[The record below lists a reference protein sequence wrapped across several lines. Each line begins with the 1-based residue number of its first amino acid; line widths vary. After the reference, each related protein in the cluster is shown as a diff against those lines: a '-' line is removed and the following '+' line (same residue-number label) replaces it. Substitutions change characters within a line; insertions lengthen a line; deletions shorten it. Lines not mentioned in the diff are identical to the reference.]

1 MRTLLV
7 LVAVTACSGPHRDDR
22 APVAVAPAAPAA
34 ALDAQAAP
42 VDPVAAAMAVSAGAG
57 VGNATMAPS
66 GPVAEAGSPPP
77 DPVATRA
84 LLEDHLA
91 KLEPLMIE
99 RRDDSSPSLATGAMA
114 GELGP
119 RTSDEISRVIR
130 AHAAVVRACYA
141 RELDRDPT
149 LAGRLTVTF
158 TIAAAG
164 TVERAAIDA
173 GRSTLADEAV
183 RACVVRQVQGLR
195 FPPSSAVAHV
205 TYPFI
210 FSAG

>member
-7 LVAVTACSGPHRDDR
+7 LVAVTACSGTRHDDR

-34 ALDAQAAP
+34 ALDAPAAP
-42 VDPVAAAMAVSAGAG
+42 VDAVVAVG
-57 VGNATMAPS
+57 VGNATMAP
-66 GPVAEAGSPPP
+66 GGAVAEAGGTPP
-77 DPVATRA
+77 DPVARRV
-84 LLEDHLA
+84 LLEDHLS
-91 KLEPLMIE
+91 KLEPLMVE
-99 RRDDSSPSLATGAMA
+99 RQVGTSPSLSTSSMA

-119 RTSDEISRVIR
+119 RTADEINRVIR
-130 AHAAVVRACYA
+130 SHAGTVRACYA
-141 RELDRDPT
+141 RELKRDPT
-149 LAGRLTVTF
+149 LAGRLVVSF

-183 RACVVRQVQGLR
+183 RACVVRQVQGFR
-195 FPPSSAVAHV
+195 FPPSNAVAHV
-205 TYPFI
+205 NYPFI